1 MGRQRRGSGIMAKA
15 WGTNHDSII
24 KPPFKARTMEQ
35 KRSSGTT
42 KNLYKPFLR
51 TVSTDAS
58 DAYWERYRARHK

>member
-1 MGRQRRGSGIMAKA
+1 MGRQRRGSGIMTKA

-24 KPPFKARTMEQ
+24 KPPIKARTMEQ

-51 TVSTDAS
+51 TVSTDT
-58 DAYWERYRARHK
+58 AYWKRYRASHK